1 VIKGLVE
8 SLMQLVRAATLL
20 TVCLVGISHGQ
31 DIEALAVPNLEIM
44 RLLGEKVAGAV
55 GKQIGEGDSI
65 RVLILPQDR
74 SWYLETQIARGLLS
88 RGFPSTESSSARFHA
103 EFGQKMLRVVYD
115 DIRRDG
121 FLGRKV
127 VSRTVQ
133 VTLSAKVVDRHT
145 GIIVV
150 ASDYADEATDTI
162 ALSQIQEVENPN
174 IPVTR
179 GALPPEGFFTNL
191 VEPFVVIGAIA
202 VAVYLLFHVRS

>member
-1 VIKGLVE
+1 MIKGLVE
-8 SLMQLVRAATLL
+8 SLLHQVRAATLSTL
-20 TVCLVGISHGQ
+20 CLVGIANAQ
-31 DIEALAVPNLEIM
+31 ENEVPVVPNFEIM
-44 RLLGEKVAGAV
+44 RLLGERVADAV

-65 RVLILPQDR
+65 QLLILPQDR
-74 SWYLETQIARGLLS
+74 SWYLESSIVRGFLN
-88 RGFPSTESSSARFHA
+88 RGFPSSESSSARFHA
-103 EFGQKMLRVVYD
+103 EFGQKMLRVVYG
-115 DIRRDG
+115 DIQRDG

-145 GIIVV
+145 GIILVTR
-150 ASDYADEATDTI
+150 DFADEATDTI
-162 ALSQIQEVENPN
+162 GLSQILEVENPN

-191 VEPFVVIGAIA
+191 VEPLVVIGSIA